1 MRKTSGFDLKQKSL
15 IYRSFNMKK
24 LHKET
29 EETFFVYKEQCND
42 KEKFLN
48 EQIYNLKAS
57 EKKMRG
63 L

>member
-1 MRKTSGFDLKQKSL
+1 
-15 IYRSFNMKK
+15 MKK

-48 EQIYNLKAS
+48 EQIYNVKAS
-57 EKKMRG
+57 EKKLRG
-63 L
+63 F